1 MKLPVMLVAAALSIP
16 ALSDNHSP
24 ENPYLGFYYFSA
36 PNPEAVVKA
45 MDTFYDSDCGKQYP
59 ADVALAEQVFNGGYE
74 STHFFLNSYANAAAQ
89 QKAAEIFRTCPAA
102 LAFLTEMS
110 EAGVVFTMEHLSF
123 PLIA

>member
-1 MKLPVMLVAAALSIP
+1 MKLLVMFIAAALSIP

-36 PNPEAVVKA
+36 PNAEAVVKA

-74 STHFFLNSYANAAAQ
+74 SCLLYTSDAAD
-89 QKAAEIFRTCPAA
+89 E
-102 LAFLTEMS
+102 
-110 EAGVVFTMEHLSF
+110 
-123 PLIA
+123 